1 MQLQGSSI
9 GESGEETKEPTMSKC
24 EMKAF
29 FTSVEDQITEIARQ
43 CKNLVPNSI
52 VRQYKENRY
61 DSIVESLARNLKTV
75 IVQDEF
81 SKIIDKLAKGV
92 ELTSADHKKI
102 SSIDKEA
109 KANRKKRIMLDV

>member
-92 ELTSADHKKI
+92 ELTSADHKK
-102 SSIDKEA
+102 SQASI
-109 KANRKKRIMLDV
+109 KKQRQTEKRGLC